1 MSYDPEKERRLK
13 DFCQHPRCRAESD
26 IIVQGKG
33 YCEKHYPSITNEVP
47 QPHDCE
53 CCDCTGPVASHKE
66 AKVGVLTEQRSVL
79 NYSDAK
85 HVQKEE
91 KEVQTK
97 PQAGRMYMS
106 IEDYTAKTSRR
117 FRMTKDQKARNL
129 TREQAFEETYG

>member
-1 MSYDPEKERRLK
+1 M
-13 DFCQHPRCRAESD
+13 
-26 IIVQGKG
+26 
-33 YCEKHYPSITNEVP
+33 
-47 QPHDCE
+47 
-53 CCDCTGPVASHKE
+53 
-66 AKVGVLTEQRSVL
+66 GVLTEQRSVL